1 MSIFKRTNTTAYR
14 KKIEFCTE
22 KLFVSSKTGYE
33 QIGDL
38 SPNSLILFSLVTSR
52 SCQGVKKGLPQYFQ
66 GKSSYQNLYSH
77 NI

>member
-1 MSIFKRTNTTAYR
+1 MSVFKRTNTIAYR
-14 KKIEFCTE
+14 KKNEFYTE

-38 SPNSLILFSLVTSR
+38 SQNSLILFSLVT
-52 SCQGVKKGLPQYFQ
+52 CQGVKKGLPQYFQ